1 MILVSVGS
9 ESQPFD
15 RLMRWLD
22 LLVEKGLIQ
31 EPLEVQCGSC
41 QEHPRQAR
49 LHRHLAPAD
58 FRRLARRARVV
69 IAHCDE
75 AAIQALE
82 TLQVPF
88 LLVPR
93 SARFGEHVD
102 DHQLEL
108 ASALEARDVPIAWCP
123 ADLVRFLAAPRSV
136 NLGDQSGAS
145 SAALAAS
152 LLRRFPRTLPSTDP
166 SDE

>member
-9 ESQPFD
+9 DAQPFD

-22 LLVEKGLIQ
+22 LLVAKGLI
-31 EPLEVQCGSC
+31 EEILEVQYGAC
-41 QEHPRQAR
+41 QVHPRQAR
-49 LHRHLAPAD
+49 LHRQLAAAD
-58 FRRLARRARVV
+58 FRRLARQARVV

-108 ASALEARDVPIAWCP
+108 ASALEAWEVPIAWCP

-136 NLGDQSGAS
+136 NLGDRSGSS

-152 LLRRFPRTLPSTDP
+152 LLRRFPPPSPAGDP
-166 SDE
+166 QR

>member
-9 ESQPFD
+9 EAQPFD

-22 LLVEKGLIQ
+22 LLVVKGLIQ
-31 EPLEVQCGSC
+31 EPLEVQCGAC
-41 QEHPRQAR
+41 QVHPRQAR
-49 LHRHLAPAD
+49 LRRHLSAAD

-82 TLQVPF
+82 TLRVPF
-88 LLVPR
+88 VLVPR

-102 DHQLEL
+102 NHQLEL
-108 ASALEARDVPIAWCP
+108 ASALEAWDVPIAWCP

-136 NLGDQSGAS
+136 NLGDRSGAS
-145 SAALAAS
+145 SAAVVAS
-152 LLRRFPRTLPSTDP
+152 LLRRFPPSLPATDLH
-166 SDE
+166 